1 MEYIVEVLLSGTAA
15 GAAVSFLMK
24 TWITNRVT
32 ASIKHEYDKK
42 LAELKGEIQT
52 QSSQKHEKWLIK
64 RTACLRALNL
74 ANAVLSNYTYPEVT
88 DGDILPQKVRIEDAR
103 SCVDELACSC
113 DSSDTL
119 DVLKEIMFGS
129 VTPDIIVDLRNA
141 VRAELDFSSQEIDRD
156 RKRAFIGK
164 LNCIES

>member
-1 MEYIVEVLLSGTAA
+1 MEWISHLLSGGAA
-15 GAAVSFLMK
+15 GALVSLLLK

-42 LAELKGEIQT
+42 LEELKGEIQT
-52 QSSQKHEKWLIK
+52 QISQKHEKWMIK
-64 RTACLRALNL
+64 RSACLRALNL
-74 ANAVLSNYTYPEVT
+74 ANAVLSNYTYPNMPKDNVV
-88 DGDILPQKVRIEDAR
+88 PQEITIEEAR

-119 DVLKEIMFGS
+119 DTLKEIMFGN

-141 VRAELDFSSQEIDRD
+141 VRRELDFSKQQIDSD
-156 RKRAFIGK
+156 REKAFVAK
-164 LNCIES
+164 LNCIAS